1 MDSSYI
7 LFSGT
12 PNPSSFCI
20 HTLLYRVIVNS
31 AAKLQSGCDKN
42 RHRKKKSMFL
52 EPESE
57 EHSYSPF
64 VSLHLKMILVSGY

>member
-31 AAKLQSGCDKN
+31 AAKTTIRWRQKTDIG
-42 RHRKKKSMFL
+42 RRKD
-52 EPESE
+52 E
-57 EHSYSPF
+57 E
-64 VSLHLKMILVSGY
+64 GR

>member
-31 AAKLQSGCDKN
+31 AAKLQSGGDKKTDIG
-42 RHRKKKSMFL
+42 RRKD
-52 EPESE
+52 E
-57 EHSYSPF
+57 EGSSIP
-64 VSLHLKMILVSGY
+64 